1 MKGEEGIK
9 LFLKRLQIFTTET
22 LEVQQAF
29 LQILKVQICSE
40 ISFSKHAIIH
50 GTVYTAFPSL
60 LYFALLAELRVK
72 PHRVGGWV
80 YAYKAMMYLV
90 AVIQSSWCSL
100 FSENRTS

>member
-40 ISFSKHAIIH
+40 ISFSKH
-50 GTVYTAFPSL
+50 VYSF
-60 LYFALLAELRVK
+60 VQ
-72 PHRVGGWV
+72 H
-80 YAYKAMMYLV
+80 
-90 AVIQSSWCSL
+90 
-100 FSENRTS
+100 